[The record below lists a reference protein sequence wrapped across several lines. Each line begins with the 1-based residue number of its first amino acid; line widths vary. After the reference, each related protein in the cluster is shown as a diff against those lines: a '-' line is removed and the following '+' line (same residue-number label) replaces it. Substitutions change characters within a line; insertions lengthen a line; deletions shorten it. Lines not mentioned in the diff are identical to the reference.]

1 MLIHQYEGVD
11 LERVWTVV
19 ERDLPQVR
27 LGIRTLLPRLDALER
42 ELAAARDRS
51 AEVDGSNQA

>member
-1 MLIHQYEGVD
+1 VI
-11 LERVWTVV
+11 V

-42 ELAAARDRS
+42 ELAGETKRS
-51 AEVDGSNQA
+51 ADIEVDGSGQA